1 MANFMADY
9 GPWGFIALRNWSSI
23 FKILVLM
30 RRLREFYMLSIFDL
44 ILILWKILVS
54 SIFFHFLLCFS

>member
-30 RRLREFYMLSIFDL
+30 RRLREFYMLSIFDFDSL
-44 ILILWKILVS
+44 ENSLFIYFF
-54 SIFFHFLLCFS
+54 SIFLLCFS